1 MTSRERVLAA
11 MNRDMPDRVPRGG
24 LGFTPISLETFKRNA
39 GGVSPEEYFKADV
52 RGIGYAQSRN
62 PADYRKYF
70 AGMGIDMDRLEIDD
84 FGVGH
89 VKSANTQ
96 WHYTHFTSPLRD
108 SDDLNDF
115 IDYPLPDFHEPYR
128 SEHFARQAAEH
139 HARGFAVSGHMEMTL
154 FEKAW
159 QIRGFEK
166 FLADMH
172 ERPDIIDCLFD
183 RILAF
188 RIQGAELYAAAD
200 VDLLSLGDDVSMQTG
215 MLISPALW
223 RRYLKPRMARI
234 IGAARRVKPGIHV
247 MYHSDG
253 NPSAIYDE
261 LLEIGVTV
269 LNPIQPEC
277 VDPAR
282 VKAEYGDRA
291 AFWGAIGI
299 QYTLPF
305 GSVGDVRNEVK
316 LRMETIGKNGGYII
330 APTHVIAPEVPWENL
345 KALKDAIDEFGN
357 YM

>member
-1 MTSRERVLAA
+1 MTSRERMLTA
-11 MNRDMPDRVPRGG
+11 MGREAPDKVPRSAP
-24 LGFTPISLETFKRNA
+24 GFTPISWETYDKNA
-39 GGVSPEEYFKADV
+39 GGVSPNVYFKSDV
-52 RGIGYAQSRN
+52 RGVGYAESKN
-62 PADYRKYF
+62 PPDYRKYF
-70 AGMGIDMDRLEIDD
+70 ENAGIDMSRLEIDD

-89 VKSANTQ
+89 IKSKQTR
-96 WHYTHFTSPLRD
+96 WHYTHFTSPLNA

-115 IDYPLPDFHEPYR
+115 IDYPLPDFNEPYR
-128 SEHFARQAAEH
+128 SEHFARQTAEYQ
-139 HARGFAVSGHMEMTL
+139 AQGFAVTGHMEVTL

-166 FLADMH
+166 FLMDMH
-172 ERPDIIDCLFD
+172 ERPDIIDCLLD
-183 RILAF
+183 RILEF
-188 RIQGAELYAAAD
+188 RIRGAELYAKAG

-215 MLISPALW
+215 MIVSPEMW
-223 RRYLKPRMARI
+223 RRYFKGRMSRI
-234 IGAARRVKPGIHV
+234 IDAARRIKPDIHV

-253 NPSAIYDE
+253 NPSAIYGE
-261 LLEIGVTV
+261 LIDIGVTV

-305 GSVGDVRNEVK
+305 GSVNEVRDEVR
-316 LRMETIGKNGGYII
+316 LRMQTIGKNGGYIV

-345 KALKDAIDEFGN
+345 KAMYDAIDEFGN
-357 YM
+357 YD